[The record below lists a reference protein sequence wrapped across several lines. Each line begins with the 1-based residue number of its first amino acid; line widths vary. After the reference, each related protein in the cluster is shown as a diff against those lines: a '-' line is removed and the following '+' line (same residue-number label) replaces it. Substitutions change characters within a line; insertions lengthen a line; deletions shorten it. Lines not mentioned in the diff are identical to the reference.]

1 VPGQERVFLLA
12 DNLPAVRMLTRFCC
26 RRAFPMTLPKYLGS
40 ASSDDAVTT
49 ELAASMCIL
58 MRDQAAS
65 LANEAAKARGLVE
78 LAIAGAVAIKGV
90 R

>member
-1 VPGQERVFLLA
+1 VFLLA

-26 RRAFPMTLPKYLGS
+26 RPVFPMTLPKYLGS

-49 ELAASMCIL
+49 ELCSVYVHFNARS
-58 MRDQAAS
+58 DPP

-78 LAIAGAVAIKGV
+78 LAIAGAVAIRGV